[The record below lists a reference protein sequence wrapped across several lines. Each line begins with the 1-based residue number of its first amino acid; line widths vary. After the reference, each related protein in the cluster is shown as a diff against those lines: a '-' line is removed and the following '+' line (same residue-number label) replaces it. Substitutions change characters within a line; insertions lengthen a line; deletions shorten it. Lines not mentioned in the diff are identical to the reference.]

1 MHGKTN
7 GSDEEKPAPPPKV
20 RKLVWALFEEASR
33 KIPDEALVVL
43 GRNNPSLY
51 TVKGRP
57 LYVHLNGLAIVL
69 LK

>member
-33 KIPDEALVVL
+33 KIPDEALD
-43 GRNNPSLY
+43 
-51 TVKGRP
+51 
-57 LYVHLNGLAIVL
+57 HLPTDLAAQVDPYIYGTP
-69 LK
+69 KR